1 MTHLETG
8 ANNSASKKRGVY
20 SNEDP
25 TQIFEVVEQLGKG
38 SYGGV
43 VKARDTRDD
52 SVVAIKIVQ
61 IETDNTKELIRE
73 IAILSKCRS
82 KYIVN
87 YCGSYRRNDEIWITM
102 EYCGAGSV
110 GDVIKITKRTL
121 REEQIAVIAKHTLSG
136 LKYLHKNNI
145 IHRDIKA
152 GNILLNHQGLCK
164 LADFGVSTQLAQTIS
179 RRNTVIGSPYWMAPE
194 VLKQNNYD
202 QKADI
207 WSMAISIM
215 EMAQGKPPLSDLH
228 PLRALLQIP
237 SNPSPQLSK
246 PSKWSQHLHDF
257 LALALQK
264 DPAQRA
270 SAAELLKH
278 PFIRNAG
285 KKQIIQQLVLNV
297 MPKVEKYREEKR
309 QRDLEEF
316 QKKQEKE
323 KENEK
328 KGSSKKK
335 KKRKKRKI
343 YNAEPASDDE
353 FYHNPQANQ
362 PAVPQVQIQNE
373 PEIQPNHDAHNGND
387 NGYVY
392 GQNGEP
398 GGGAEEVF
406 DDSTMIIQSVDK
418 EKETKGD
425 DNGYVENGNDHN
437 DENDGRFD
445 TMIPRKKPK
454 IDLESQE
461 NKNVDIRS
469 PEYIIQPLF
478 TERSDVYKEFDLEDY
493 LPDEPTKEQLQELR
507 KQIWTAY
514 WKDKQVLEDYY
525 IDCRQQIRELL
536 DKVKQGKKKKK
547 KRHSDK
553 PKAGRS
559 SLHAKK

>member
-398 GGGAEEVF
+398 GGGTEEVF
-406 DDSTMIIQSVDK
+406 DDSTMIIQSVEK